1 MDNMVKV
8 VCVIQ
13 ARLSSSRLP
22 GKVMLNI
29 EGKTLLERVIDRVKI
44 TNSVD
49 EIYVATSINR
59 EDDLVEEIAL
69 QSGVKCFRGSL
80 ENVLSRFTSIASL
93 SNADILVRVT
103 ADNPLTE
110 PKLIDIG
117 VRTLLDSN
125 LDYVGFKNTP
135 IGAASEVFTAST
147 LLEINDRTDL
157 TDHNLEHVTSFYY
170 QHMDEFQIKYIESYY
185 DIDVSNLSI
194 TVDTLGDY
202 VKMVFLYKILKTNS
216 VEDLKYMDY
225 LIVNGSISTY

>member
-1 MDNMVKV
+1 MVKV

-22 GKVMLNI
+22 GKAMLNI

-44 TNSVD
+44 ANSID

-59 EDDLVEEIAL
+59 EDDLVEDIAL
-69 QSGVKCFRGSL
+69 QSGVNCFRGSL

-93 SNADILVRVT
+93 SNADIIVRVT

-117 VRTLLDSN
+117 VRTLLDKR
-125 LDYVGFKNTP
+125 LDYVSFKNTP

-147 LLEINDRTDL
+147 LLEINDRIDL
-157 TDHNLEHVTSFYY
+157 TEHNLEHVTSFYY
-170 QHMDEFQIKYIESYY
+170 QHMDEFQIEYIESYY

-202 VKMVFLYKILKTNS
+202 VKMVSLYKILKNNS
-216 VEDLKYMDY
+216 LEDSEYIDY